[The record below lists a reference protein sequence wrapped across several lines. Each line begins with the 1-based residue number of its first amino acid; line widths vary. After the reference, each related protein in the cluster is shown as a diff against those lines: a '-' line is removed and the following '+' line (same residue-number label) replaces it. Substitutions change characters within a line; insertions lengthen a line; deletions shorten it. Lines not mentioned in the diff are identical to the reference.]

1 MVQNNP
7 PKCQSDLSKLAQ
19 LIYENPPPNGVDL
32 PLAKISEHD
41 KVWDTHRNQTDKV
54 SKIYALSSEFE
65 RYSERL
71 GACSGFLWFGFEN
84 GLKLKSAPF
93 CHVRGCPVC
102 QWRKSLF
109 WKAMMYQT
117 YDQIKELYPS
127 HRWLFLTLTVEN
139 CPIGELRETLNHMNK
154 SWKKLTKRKEFAL
167 VDGWIR
173 TTEVTRDKER
183 PNEYAHPH
191 FHVILMV
198 KPSYFSHGYV
208 KHMDWVRAWGEC
220 LRVDYLPNVDIRTV
234 KPKAKD
240 LDDPDKGIKS
250 AIAETLKYAIKPEDM
265 IGDESLQAVNW
276 FHEYTRQVFKLR
288 FVASGGALKNALKAD
303 DKITDQDMITADQDP
318 QAELIEK
325 DTRRLNFTY
334 LPTKKGYF
342 YNPKYN
348 T

>member
-1 MVQNNP
+1 
-7 PKCQSDLSKLAQ
+7 
-19 LIYENPPPNGVDL
+19 
-32 PLAKISEHD
+32 
-41 KVWDTHRNQTDKV
+41 
-54 SKIYALSSEFE
+54 
-65 RYSERL
+65 
-71 GACSGFLWFGFEN
+71 
-84 GLKLKSAPF
+84 
-93 CHVRGCPVC
+93 
-102 QWRKSLF
+102 
-109 WKAMMYQT
+109 
-117 YDQIKELYPS
+117 
-127 HRWLFLTLTVEN
+127 
-139 CPIGELRETLNHMNK
+139 MNDA
-154 SWKKLTKRKEFAL
+154 WKKLTKRKEFAL